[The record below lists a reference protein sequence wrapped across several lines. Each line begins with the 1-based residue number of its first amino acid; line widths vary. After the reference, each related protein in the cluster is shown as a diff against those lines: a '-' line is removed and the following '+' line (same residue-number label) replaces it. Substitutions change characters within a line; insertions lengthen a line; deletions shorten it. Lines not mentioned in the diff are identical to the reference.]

1 MAHLSSD
8 LSLVFPA
15 RKLWLETCNCKTMI
29 LLITPS
35 SKAQECVHALQDAIG
50 EPAHVA
56 ASFRQA
62 AVLLRAQ
69 DYSALVLDQNL
80 LDSEPNEIEVM
91 LEHAA
96 TAIPVYVN
104 FGISSTER
112 VVRDL
117 RAALQRRKRE
127 TTTARNFAE
136 QNLRNELKGNIT
148 AMLLSCEMALQTP
161 QLPAPAEAKMRAA
174 YEQALD
180 IKGKLGLLD
189 NSSATPD
196 CNFLH

>member
-1 MAHLSSD
+1 
-8 LSLVFPA
+8 
-15 RKLWLETCNCKTMI
+15 MI

-35 SKAQECVHALQDAIG
+35 SKAQECVHALQDATS
-50 EPAHVA
+50 ESTHVA

-69 DYSALVLDQNL
+69 EYSALVLDQNL
-80 LDSEPNEIEVM
+80 LDAEPDESEVM
-91 LEHAA
+91 LEHAG

-104 FGISSTER
+104 FAISGTQR

-117 RAALQRRKRE
+117 RAALQRRRRE
-127 TTTARNFAE
+127 VATARTFAE

-148 AMLLSCEMALQTP
+148 AMLLSCELALQSPEIPTP
-161 QLPAPAEAKMRAA
+161 IEAKLRSA

-180 IKGKLGLLD
+180 IKSKLGI
-189 NSSATPD
+189 AG
-196 CNFLH
+196 

>member
-1 MAHLSSD
+1 
-8 LSLVFPA
+8 
-15 RKLWLETCNCKTMI
+15 MI

-35 SKAQECVHALQDAIG
+35 SKAQECVHALQDATG

-69 DYSALVLDQNL
+69 EYSALVLDQNL
-80 LDSEPNEIEVM
+80 LDAEPDESEVM
-91 LEHAA
+91 LEHAG

-104 FGISSTER
+104 FAISGTQR

-117 RAALQRRKRE
+117 RAALRRRRRE
-127 TTTARNFAE
+127 VATARSYAE
-136 QNLRNELKGNIT
+136 QNLRNELKGNVT
-148 AMLLSCEMALQTP
+148 AMLLSCELALQSPEIPTP
-161 QLPAPAEAKMRAA
+161 IEAKLRSA

-180 IKGKLGLLD
+180 IKSKLGI
-189 NSSATPD
+189 AG
-196 CNFLH
+196 